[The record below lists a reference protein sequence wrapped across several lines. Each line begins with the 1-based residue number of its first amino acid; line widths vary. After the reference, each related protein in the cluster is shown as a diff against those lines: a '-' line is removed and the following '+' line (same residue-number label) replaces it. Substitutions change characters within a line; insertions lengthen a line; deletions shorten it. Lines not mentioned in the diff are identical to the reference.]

1 MVAVARR
8 LDTVGPRV
16 AVAGVPEAEVAREAE
31 VAQAVGQAVGQE
43 PAPGPVVGV
52 GDQEEA
58 LAEEVGARPVDRVVD
73 APEIGLCPETVESPS
88 KAL

>member
-31 VAQAVGQAVGQE
+31 VAQAVGQE